1 MNLRTI
7 DANMSSGIGNE
18 MVKLPD
24 DFENYI
30 SHIYLIKKKK
40 SHYNRGCK
48 SFAFFF
54 LFSSSFLF
62 NYPKKVCILF
72 ALEARSMNPLLFHIN
87 Q

>member
-30 SHIYLIKKKK
+30 SHIYLIKKRNHITIEDAKI
-40 SHYNRGCK
+40 SL
-48 SFAFFF
+48 FFS